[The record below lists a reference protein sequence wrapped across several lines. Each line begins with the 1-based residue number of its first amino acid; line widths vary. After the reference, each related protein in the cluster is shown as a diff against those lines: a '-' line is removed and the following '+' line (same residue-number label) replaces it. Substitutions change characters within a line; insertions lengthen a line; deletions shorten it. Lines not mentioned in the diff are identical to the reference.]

1 LTDLPPS
8 SYNEAKVKACI
19 KEFLVAQAKPKFAF
33 FGGTI
38 VPFAEATVSVMT
50 HAFNYGTGV
59 FGGLR
64 AYWNADESQLFIFR
78 PHDHFERFIQ
88 SAALMRIHV
97 PHSADEL
104 VDLLAE
110 LLRKEGF
117 QENCYI
123 RPIAYKSTEMIGVRL
138 HDVDDAM
145 TMFALP
151 FGSYIKNED
160 GAHVCFSAWRRVDDN
175 AIPARGKIV
184 GAYANSALIKSD
196 AVLSGYDEAL
206 VLNQEGH
213 VTEASAANLF
223 ILRKGTVFTPPPQA
237 DVLEGIVR
245 RTLIELM
252 RNDLG
257 LEVVERD
264 IDRTE
269 IYIADEVFLCGTGVQ
284 VASVTRVEHRPIGNG
299 RMGTV
304 TRRVRDLFFDVVSGR
319 VEKYRDWLTPVYMP
333 EHVR

>member
-1 LTDLPPS
+1 M
-8 SYNEAKVKACI
+8 
-19 KEFLVAQAKPKFAF
+19 AQTKPKFAF
-33 FGGTI
+33 FGGKI

-64 AYWNADESQLFIFR
+64 AYWNADEEQLFIFR

-88 SAALMRIHV
+88 SASLMRIHIEQ
-97 PHSADEL
+97 SAEEL
-104 VDLLAE
+104 VDILAE
-110 LLRKEGF
+110 LLRAENYH
-117 QENCYI
+117 ENCYI

-138 HDVDDAM
+138 HDVEDAM
-145 TMFALP
+145 TMFAIP
-151 FGSYIKNED
+151 FGSYIPNED

-196 AVLSGYDEAL
+196 AILSGYDEAL

-223 ILRKGTVFTPPPQA
+223 IVRKGIVITPPPQS

-252 RNDLG
+252 RNELN
-257 LEVVERD
+257 LEVVERE

-269 IYIADEVFLCGTGVQ
+269 IYIADEIFLCGTGVQ
-284 VASVTRVEHRPIGNG
+284 VAAVTRVEHRPV
-299 RMGTV
+299 GTARLGTI
-304 TRRVRDLFFDVVSGR
+304 TRHIRDLFFDVVSGR

-333 EHVR
+333 ERMHS